1 MASKA
6 VRLEHVSTN
15 GYQCRLLKNLP
26 LQVKL
31 PNLQETPSP
40 LEFKLQFACPS
51 PSMKNPRRHPK

>member
-6 VRLEHVSTN
+6 VRLEHVSIN

-31 PNLQETPSP
+31 PNFQETPSP
-40 LEFKLQFACPS
+40 LEFKLQFAFPS